1 MKSLTLILFWVSFV
15 FFFTLYARNSD
26 AAELILEANAI
37 RTFQNVKSSSASAGQ
52 RGCIGVDRASTSSGA
67 YIKQFT
73 CDGSDNQ
80 TWLLRSAA
88 GSSGFYNFQNKNSDN
103 MCMGVDRAS
112 RNPGADIRQ
121 FPCDSSLNQRWFL
134 AFDVIPECPSPDP
147 ANVCIINVKS
157 GLCVGV
163 DRASTANGAQLKQF
177 QCDGRINQSWRQ
189 R

>member
-1 MKSLTLILFWVSFV
+1 MTLILLWVSSV

-26 AAELILEANAI
+26 AAELVLEANAI
-37 RTFQNVKSSSASAGQ
+37 RTFQNVNSK
-52 RGCIGVDRASTSSGA
+52 RCIGVDRASTSSGA

-80 TWLLRSAA
+80 TWLLLAGAA
-88 GSSGFYNFQNKNSDN
+88 GSSGFYNFQNKKSG

-112 RNPGADIRQ
+112 RNPGADMRQ

-147 ANVCIINVKS
+147 ANVCK
-157 GLCVGV
+157 GLFPWL
-163 DRASTANGAQLKQF
+163 R
-177 QCDGRINQSWRQ
+177 
-189 R
+189 